1 MVQNKQSIRIGNETR
16 IETEKVDE
24 IENLM
29 VTFVQPCMG
38 WREKEKPG

>member
-29 VTFVQPCMG
+29 VTVV
-38 WREKEKPG
+38 